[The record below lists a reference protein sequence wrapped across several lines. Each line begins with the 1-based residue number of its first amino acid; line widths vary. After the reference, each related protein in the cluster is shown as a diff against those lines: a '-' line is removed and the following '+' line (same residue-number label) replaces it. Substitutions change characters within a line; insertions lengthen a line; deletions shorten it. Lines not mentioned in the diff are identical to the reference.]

1 MKINYKLLP
10 LIGFLFNNEIISLL
24 VICFY
29 SIIFLCWLFKN
40 APKNF

>member
-1 MKINYKLLP
+1 MKITYKLLP
-10 LIGFLFNNEIISLL
+10 LIGLLFNNEIISLL

-29 SIIFLCWLFKN
+29 CVVFICWLFKN